1 MGMAFLLEKAAYGMR
16 KNVDILIKTDIL
28 GTMRSLSR
36 MVGIAQ
42 TRKRRIGKG
51 DL

>member
-1 MGMAFLLEKAAYGMR
+1 MAFLFEKAGCELW

-28 GTMRSLSR
+28 RTMRSLSR
-36 MVGIAQ
+36 MMGITQ
-42 TRKRRIGKG
+42 TRKRRIRKG

>member
-1 MGMAFLLEKAAYGMR
+1 MAFFVEKSGGGLR
-16 KNVDILIKTDIL
+16 KNVDILTKTDIL
-28 GTMRSLSR
+28 ETMRSLSR
-36 MVGIAQ
+36 MMGIAQ